1 MYKWPLLFSRF
12 YEAYRFSGPTLPKND
27 VIIAVNWTGVYVV
40 DDQEQVLLEFSFPE
54 ITSVSTTKS
63 AGNKSSQSQNF
74 TLSTIKG
81 DDYTFTS
88 SNADDIRELVVSF
101 LEGLKRKS
109 RYVIALQDYSNNA
122 ASGPNSDSKS
132 VTSTSSSG
140 GSTNG
145 TGNNYLSLRKG
156 DLVILHQDSAEA
168 YATGWCYGEND
179 RTGKKGDFPAEC
191 VYLLPCMTK
200 PPAEIL
206 QLFALQSS
214 EKANEII
221 TANQLQSNNSY
232 GTVSDDKGHTLE
244 QYSYDHFR

>member
-12 YEAYRFSGPTLPKND
+12 YEAYRFSGPSLPKND

-54 ITSVSTTKS
+54 ITSVSTTKYFNAS
-63 AGNKSSQSQNF
+63 NQYIFSSEIFIFFYFKRAGKSHSQNF

-88 SNADDIRELVVSF
+88 SNSDDIRELVVSF

-109 RYVIALQDYSNNA
+109 RYVIALQDYNPA
-122 ASGPNSDSKS
+122 EK
-132 VTSTSSSG
+132 T
-140 GSTNG
+140 
-145 TGNNYLSLRKG
+145 NNYLVLQKG
-156 DLVILHQDSAEA
+156 DLVILQQESTET
-168 YATGWCYGEND
+168 YETGWCYGENE

-191 VYLLPCMTK
+191 VYLLPTMSK
-200 PPAEIL
+200 PPTEIL
-206 QLFALQSS
+206 QLFALQSM

-221 TANQLQSNNSY
+221 TANQISQSY
-232 GTVSDDKGHTLE
+232 PQDDKGHSLE
-244 QYSYDHFR
+244 QYSYDHYRFV